1 MTPVIVSMTGIE
13 IRVGKANKMADTLCS
28 ECDTD
33 VDDRKIDVSKIGN
46 TI

>member
-28 ECDTD
+28 EA
-33 VDDRKIDVSKIGN
+33 RLLR
-46 TI
+46 